1 MIFKYFPSIINQI
14 YFVLATLREEKAH
27 WTFVQELKS
36 INEGNI
42 RPVPPS
48 KIPVG
53 KQRDRDNSIPN
64 CDKLGDEMDINRNS
78 RSASPSP
85 TSKIP
90 VGGWRNRTT
99 AYKNLM
105 ERQEKDGV
113 LKDSEKLRRN
123 YFKPDSLNLINR
135 HQNSRPNIDSESY
148 GHWDNYNSKRSKV
161 PSITLN
167 DGDAYRFQSECNY
180 SNFKARPT
188 DSKKQSKLIRQRSRS
203 AGPSR
208 TMQLSP
214 IGQI

>member
-1 MIFKYFPSIINQI
+1 MINQL
-14 YFVLATLREEKAH
+14 YFVSATLREEKAH
-27 WTFVQELKS
+27 WNFVQELKS
-36 INEGNI
+36 INEGNV

-135 HQNSRPNIDSESY
+135 RHNGRPNLDSESY
-148 GHWDNYNSKRSKV
+148 GHWENHNSKRNKV

-167 DGDAYRFQSECNY
+167 DGEGFRFQAECNY

-188 DSKKQSKLIRQRSRS
+188 DSKKPYKLTRQRSRS